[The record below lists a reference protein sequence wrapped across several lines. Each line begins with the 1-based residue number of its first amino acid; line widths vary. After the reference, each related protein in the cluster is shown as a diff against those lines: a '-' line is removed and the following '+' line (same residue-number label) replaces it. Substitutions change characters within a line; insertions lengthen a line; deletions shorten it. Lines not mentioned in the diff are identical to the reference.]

1 MARPQAEDVQREPRL
16 TPVYHPHTC
25 AGVTKPKGGL
35 PMETQ
40 YPTRRPVACLSRRAL
55 LQAGLAAGATLS
67 AWPLHRPP
75 ALWGAEAG
83 PPKRGGILHARGW
96 DPVHFDPH
104 LTRAFM
110 THTALS
116 FVYNKLLRHKVGPD
130 VRPGT
135 FIVEADLAERWESPD
150 DTTYIFY
157 LRQGVKWHN
166 KPPVNGRELVAEDVK
181 FSFDRFLTVDGNP
194 ERQLL
199 EAVDRVEVVDRYT
212 VKFLLKEPF
221 VWLLDILANAM
232 CTWIVAPEVGKHYG
246 DFKKVE
252 TAVGTGPFLLES
264 YEPNVKTVF
273 RRNPDYFRP
282 GLPYIDGVEWLVVP
296 DESTG
301 LAMYRTGQLDTG
313 PGGNWTVRQEDLEA
327 LKKSHPH
334 LRYQDMLA
342 INATTIWMRT
352 DQPPFNDV
360 RVRRAISQAI
370 DRQAIIEAVYIRGE
384 PSPAIGRGLAEW
396 SLPIDQLGAG
406 AKYYQYDPKEAKRW
420 LAEAGYPKGLKTSL
434 TVSSGY
440 GRDLIDAV
448 QLVQRYLKN
457 VGIEVEL
464 KIQEYGAYQAT
475 TGQGKFDGL
484 AMGPFAVAWE
494 GDSALYGPYMPD
506 QPRNR
511 GHVND
516 PKLTAMAQEQ
526 RRTKDPEARKKILVD
541 FQRYAAEQQY
551 YVYLFSVMIT
561 SSWQP
566 YMKNFAHNLT
576 FDYGSRVAEMWLD
589 R

>member
-1 MARPQAEDVQREPRL
+1 MATRP
-16 TPVYHPHTC
+16 
-25 AGVTKPKGGL
+25 TKHRTTHGI
-35 PMETQ
+35 
-40 YPTRRPVACLSRRAL
+40 SRRRL
-55 LQAGLAAGATLS
+55 LQTGLAAGATLA
-67 AWPLHRPP
+67 AWPLYDPP
-75 ALWGAEAG
+75 VLWGAEAG
-83 PPKRGGILHARGW
+83 TPKRGGILHARGW
-96 DPVHFDPH
+96 DPPHFDPH

-130 VRPGT
+130 VQPGT
-135 FIVEADLAERWESPD
+135 FIVEPDLAERWESPD
-150 DTTYIFY
+150 DTTYIFH

-181 FSFDRFLTVDGNP
+181 FSFDRFLTVPGNP

-199 EAVDRVEVVDRYT
+199 ESVDRVEVVDRYT

-232 CTWIVAPEVGKHYG
+232 CMWIVAPEVAQKYG

-252 TAVGTGPFLLES
+252 TAIGTGPFLLES
-264 YEPNVKTVF
+264 YEPNVKSIF
-273 RRNPDYFRP
+273 RRNPNYFRQ
-282 GLPYIDGVEWLVVP
+282 GLPYVDGVEWLVVD

-301 LAMYRTGQLDTG
+301 LAMYRAGQLDAG
-313 PGGNWTVRQEDLEA
+313 PGGNWAVRQEDLEA

-334 LRYQDMLA
+334 LHYQDMLA

-370 DRQAIIEAVYIRGE
+370 DRQAIIEAVNMRGQ
-384 PSPAIGRGLAEW
+384 PSPAIGRGLAQW

-406 AKYYQYDPKEAKRW
+406 AKYYQYNPKDAKGL
-420 LAEAGYPKGLKTSL
+420 LAEAGYAKGLKTPL

-440 GRDLIDAV
+440 GRDLIEAT
-448 QLVQRYLKN
+448 QLVQRYLKD
-457 VGIEVEL
+457 VGIDVEL

-475 TGQGKFDGL
+475 TGQGKFEGM

-494 GDSALYGPYMPD
+494 GDSALYGPYVPD

-526 RRTKDPEARKKILVD
+526 RRTKDPEARKQILVD
-541 FQRYAAEQQY
+541 FQRYAAEQEY
-551 YVYLFSVMIT
+551 YVYLFSVMTT

-566 YMKNFAHNLT
+566 YMKNFSHNLT
-576 FDYGSRVAEMWLD
+576 FDYGSRIAEMWLD